1 MNDKLSIG
9 NNNII
14 ENNENELIFEEPG
27 TNELLNKIIEK
38 NIEKI
43 EFYSQIIKICEFI
56 SLFSFLIFLIL
67 LCIKLSPNGN
77 FNWVCLNIPGI
88 ISLLGIILI
97 LNSFFII
104 KELIDKSE
112 NPNNTFIEKGSF
124 ISLIAL
130 TLIGICLIIFLFLV
144 TLRLNEY
151 ISNKKDLNIVF
162 IPFYISLIIL
172 ILFGIFISPAFIDN
186 SLYFEIVLFFL
197 YLLSSFI
204 FSGLLCNKVNNKNKL
219 NNNNKL
225 KYFHCFIPLYFCIGA
240 HIFYFVFNMI
250 IDKMKNFG
258 YIFFSNL
265 ISISGLILIFIS
277 FLITQLKEDNI
288 INNKNHYIQ
297 ILFLIFSFI
306 LFSFDFIIN
315 QIINGDNEQRQ
326 ELE

>member
-56 SLFSFLIFLIL
+56 SLFSFLLFLIL

-130 TLIGICLIIFLFLV
+130 NLIGICLIIFLFLV

-204 FSGLLCNKVNNKNKL
+204 FSGLLCNKVNKK
-219 NNNNKL
+219 
-225 KYFHCFIPLYFCIGA
+225 
-240 HIFYFVFNMI
+240 
-250 IDKMKNFG
+250 
-258 YIFFSNL
+258 
-265 ISISGLILIFIS
+265 
-277 FLITQLKEDNI
+277 
-288 INNKNHYIQ
+288 IN
-297 ILFLIFSFI
+297 
-306 LFSFDFIIN
+306 
-315 QIINGDNEQRQ
+315 
-326 ELE
+326 

>member
-67 LCIKLSPNGN
+67 LCIKLS
-77 FNWVCLNIPGI
+77 
-88 ISLLGIILI
+88 
-97 LNSFFII
+97 

-130 TLIGICLIIFLFLV
+130 NLIGICLIIFLFLV